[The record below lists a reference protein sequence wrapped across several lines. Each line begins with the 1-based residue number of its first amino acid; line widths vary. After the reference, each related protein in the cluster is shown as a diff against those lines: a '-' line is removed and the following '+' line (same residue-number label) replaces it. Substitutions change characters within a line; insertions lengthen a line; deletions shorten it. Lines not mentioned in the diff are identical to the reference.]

1 MLHLLATAVALQPA
15 TPPAQC
21 NGTSTYC
28 PAGVSCCASQYSPTK
43 QGCQLSP
50 TSCCKPGPPLPPSPT
65 LKNVLIIGDS
75 VSIGYTSYASPNVP
89 ELLSDVALAQHGPW
103 DVSDGGAGTTGNGV
117 ACLDNWLVTQAQA
130 PVTWDLITFNFGLHD
145 LDNATAA
152 ESEYMEQLVNITT
165 RLQATGAKLLY
176 ITTTP
181 YMPLRLLNNTVV
193 EDLNAIANVVMAARG
208 VPVLDLYT
216 LVTDHC
222 GAVPYEDCDWCRK
235 HPCSY
240 HYNPQGETPQAA
252 YIAGTIRT
260 MLAEPPRVIK

>member
-43 QGCQLSP
+43 QGCQFSP
-50 TSCCKPGPPLPPSPT
+50 SS
-65 LKNVLIIGDS
+65 
-75 VSIGYTSYASPNVP
+75 
-89 ELLSDVALAQHGPW
+89 
-103 DVSDGGAGTTGNGV
+103 
-117 ACLDNWLVTQAQA
+117 
-130 PVTWDLITFNFGLHD
+130 
-145 LDNATAA
+145 
-152 ESEYMEQLVNITT
+152 
-165 RLQATGAKLLY
+165 
-176 ITTTP
+176 
-181 YMPLRLLNNTVV
+181 
-193 EDLNAIANVVMAARG
+193 
-208 VPVLDLYT
+208 YT

-240 HYNPQGETPQAA
+240 HYNGDGETPQAA

-260 MLAEPPRVIK
+260 MLAE

>member
-1 MLHLLATAVALQPA
+1 
-15 TPPAQC
+15 
-21 NGTSTYC
+21 
-28 PAGVSCCASQYSPTK
+28 
-43 QGCQLSP
+43 
-50 TSCCKPGPPLPPSPT
+50 
-65 LKNVLIIGDS
+65 
-75 VSIGYTSYASPNVP
+75 
-89 ELLSDVALAQHGPW
+89 
-103 DVSDGGAGTTGNGV
+103 
-117 ACLDNWLVTQAQA
+117 
-130 PVTWDLITFNFGLHD
+130 
-145 LDNATAA
+145 
-152 ESEYMEQLVNITT
+152 
-165 RLQATGAKLLY
+165 
-176 ITTTP
+176 
-181 YMPLRLLNNTVV
+181 MPLRLLNNTVV

>member
-1 MLHLLATAVALQPA
+1 MPKALIHYAAYRGHVVGLTRELA
-15 TPPAQC
+15 
-21 NGTSTYC
+21 
-28 PAGVSCCASQYSPTK
+28 AG
-43 QGCQLSP
+43 
-50 TSCCKPGPPLPPSPT
+50 
-65 LKNVLIIGDS
+65 
-75 VSIGYTSYASPNVP
+75 ASPNVP

-165 RLQATGAKLLY
+165 RLQATGAQLLY

-240 HYNPQGETPQAA
+240 HYNAEGMEAQAKA
-252 YIAGTIRT
+252 VAQAIRSKNFAPDGYAFT
-260 MLAEPPRVIK
+260 DVSESDLLASAQTEPLDEAASESLSK